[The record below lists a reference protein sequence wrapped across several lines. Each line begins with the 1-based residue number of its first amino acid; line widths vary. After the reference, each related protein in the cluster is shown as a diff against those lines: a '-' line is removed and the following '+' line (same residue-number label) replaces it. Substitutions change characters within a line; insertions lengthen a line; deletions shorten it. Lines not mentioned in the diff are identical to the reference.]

1 MKYLPEIN
9 HCIPKPDA
17 YWCPKC
23 RAHNQFSVHSSY
35 DSHHGSWDHSYTCMH
50 CQTAMFIPQQAI
62 FITWALFIVSFACFI
77 GGVAIPVNGMIYALG
92 GTGALCLFI
101 GVAFWVNR
109 PMKWSGFNSLQS
121 GRSAQTL
128 KEQALKHQCQP
139 TFYECESFDAW
150 AKQFLTSYD
159 IMRLK
164 EKYGKEKKV

>member
-1 MKYLPEIN
+1 MHALPN
-9 HCIPKPDA
+9 RDVHTSAGHFHHMGFVHCFL
-17 YWCPKC
+17 
-23 RAHNQFSVHSSY
+23 R
-35 DSHHGSWDHSYTCMH
+35 
-50 CQTAMFIPQQAI
+50 
-62 FITWALFIVSFACFI
+62 LF
-77 GGVAIPVNGMIYALG
+77 L
-92 GTGALCLFI
+92 

-139 TFYECESFDAW
+139 TYYECESFDAW
-150 AKQFLTSYD
+150 AEQFLTSYE